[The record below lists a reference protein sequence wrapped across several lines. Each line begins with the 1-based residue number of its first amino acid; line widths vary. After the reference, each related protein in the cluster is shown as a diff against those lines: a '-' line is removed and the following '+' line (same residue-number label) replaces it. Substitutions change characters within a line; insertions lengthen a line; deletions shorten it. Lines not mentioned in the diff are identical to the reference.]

1 MVAAVVQIVLALVL
15 VYRRLA
21 ADNSRHAD
29 HDRGGGSMMGGGGG
43 GGGGGQMQQVAQEIE
58 QMEQEVEAID
68 EEIERL
74 REKQT
79 DIDEAIEA
87 IETLDSGSTVQ
98 VPLGGDAYIRA
109 TIEDID
115 EVVVSLGGG
124 YSAEREQDG
133 AVSTLEASRSA
144 GRPHQRPAEEKAE
157 SRSRAGDAGPTA
169 DAATADA
176 ADEQQQSRARR
187 PPCSTD

>member
-1 MVAAVVQIVLALVL
+1 
-15 VYRRLA
+15 
-21 ADNSRHAD
+21 
-29 HDRGGGSMMGGGGG
+29 MMGGG

-58 QMEQEVEAID
+58 QMEQEVDAID

-79 DIDEAIEA
+79 DIDEAVEA
-87 IETLDSGSTVQ
+87 IETLESGSTVQ

-133 AVSTLEASRSA
+133 AVSTLETKKETLNDHISEL
-144 GRPHQRPAEEKAE
+144 QEEKADVE
-157 SRSRAGDAGPTA
+157 TEMEEL
-169 DAATADA
+169 
-176 ADEQQQSRARR
+176 EQQAQQMQQQQMQQMMQQQEQE
-187 PPCSTD
+187 DE